1 MTDVPAQEIIAQA
14 VELTG
19 FKESVVS
26 YLLEEFLETENEH
39 GVDFFGYLGE
49 LLGDSSFI
57 LAAAKGLNIDGCLAA
72 YDYGYKT
79 VTEGLF
85 EDDLEG
91 AIDDIELR
99 GILSTED

>member
-1 MTDVPAQEIIAQA
+1 MTDVPHQEIIAETIA
-14 VELTG
+14 LTG
-19 FKESVVS
+19 FKESVVV
-26 YLLEEFLETENEH
+26 YLLEEFLETENQD
-39 GVDFFGYLGE
+39 GVDFFEYLGGM
-49 LLGDSSFI
+49 LGDASFI
-57 LAAAKGLNIDGCLAA
+57 LAASKGLSIDGCLAA
-72 YDYGYKT
+72 HDYGYKT